1 MSLRDIITGDSISDI
16 QKLLKK
22 EDSIVKELKQV
33 QQEISKARDE
43 EAELIGLLRSGQG
56 GHLNKSKLE
65 NNVEDLL
72 IYIDDDIQSE
82 EAVIKD
88 NIETIERFQEEIKDS
103 SDKHGELDKLLE
115 DCLGSIEEERS
126 RLEEIANIIREELSE
141 DEKPD
146 NENINENI
154 LNRLDDEVS
163 KIQPQR
169 RALIDEIRKAE
180 DLVKEIERE
189 ESGRQKSTA

>member
-1 MSLRDIITGDSISDI
+1 
-16 QKLLKK
+16 
-22 EDSIVKELKQV
+22 
-33 QQEISKARDE
+33 
-43 EAELIGLLRSGQG
+43 
-56 GHLNKSKLE
+56 LNKSKLDDK
-65 NNVEDLL
+65 VKDLL
-72 IYIDDDIQSE
+72 IYIDDDIQGE

-88 NIETIERFQEEIKDS
+88 NIKTIEKFQGEIKKS
-103 SDKHGELDKLLE
+103 SDKHGELDDLLE

-126 RLEEIANIIREELSE
+126 RLEEIANIIREELEE
-141 DEKPD
+141 DKKLD
-146 NENINENI
+146 NENI
-154 LNRLDDEVS
+154 LNKLDNEVS

>member
-1 MSLRDIITGDSISDI
+1 MGLKDIIAGDSISDI
-16 QKLLKK
+16 QEVLKK
-22 EDSIVKELKQV
+22 ENSIVKELKQV
-33 QQEISKARDE
+33 QQEISEARDE
-43 EAELIGLLRSGQG
+43 EAKLIGLLDSGQG
-56 GHLNKSKLE
+56 GRLNKSKLDDK
-65 NNVEDLL
+65 VKDLL
-72 IYIDDDIQSE
+72 IYIDDDIQGE
-82 EAVIKD
+82 EAHIKD
-88 NIETIERFQEEIKDS
+88 NIETIEKFQGEIKNS

-141 DEKPD
+141 DEEPD

>member
-1 MSLRDIITGDSISDI
+1 MGLKDIIAGDSISDI
-16 QKLLKK
+16 QEVLKK
-22 EDSIVKELKQV
+22 ENSIVKELKQV
-33 QQEISKARDE
+33 QQEISEARDE
-43 EAELIGLLRSGQG
+43 EAKLIGLLDSGQG
-56 GHLNKSKLE
+56 GRLNKSKLDDK
-65 NNVEDLL
+65 VKDLL
-72 IYIDDDIQSE
+72 IYIDDDIQGE
-82 EAVIKD
+82 EAAIKD
-88 NIETIERFQEEIKDS
+88 NIETIEKFQGEIKNS